1 MNLNFRDPKEYLQND
16 FWHYFYLNVSSELI
30 ERNDKNDGLII
41 TDPEHALIKMGDD
54 LKLGNVS

>member
-1 MNLNFRDPKEYLQND
+1 MDGD
-16 FWHYFYLNVSSELI
+16 
-30 ERNDKNDGLII
+30 DKNNGLII